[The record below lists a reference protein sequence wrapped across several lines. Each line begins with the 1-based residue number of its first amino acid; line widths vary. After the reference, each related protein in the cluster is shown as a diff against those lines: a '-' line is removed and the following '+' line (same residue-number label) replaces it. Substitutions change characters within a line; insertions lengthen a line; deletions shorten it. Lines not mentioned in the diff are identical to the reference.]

1 MGRRYNAEQFLEK
14 VSLIR
19 EALPAAAIS
28 TDIIVG
34 FPGETEEDFQETLAL
49 SEKAA
54 FSKIHA
60 FRFSARPD
68 TPAAGMPDQIAPEVI
83 RERSERLRILADRL
97 RRADAARR
105 IGTVEPVLIEQIDV
119 AGNACGTTA
128 SHHEV
133 VIPVGEHG
141 FEGPALIHMPL
152 ASVSANGALCTPAI

>member
-1 MGRRYNAEQFLEK
+1 M
-14 VSLIR
+14 
-19 EALPAAAIS
+19 
-28 TDIIVG
+28 G

-60 FRFSARPD
+60 VRFSARPD

-83 RERSERLRILADRL
+83 RERSERLRVLADRL
-97 RRADAARR
+97 RHDDAARR
-105 IGTVEPVLIEQIDV
+105 IGTVEPVLIEQIDA

-133 VIPVGEHG
+133 IIPAGEHKL
-141 FEGPALIHMPL
+141 EGPALIHMPL
-152 ASVSANGALCTPAI
+152 SSVSANEALCISAV